1 MIQVFVYNKRLI
13 KPDEVPGNHE
23 ALAQLISSQPDR
35 FKNKVTTYDIEKSAL
50 GFMLS
55 VYDRQADPRYFAN
68 LARIAKGGLSVQS
81 STGTMLER
89 VSSGENLL
97 GFNILGSYAE
107 TRAKDDPSLGIVYP
121 NDYTLV
127 LSRVM
132 FISGQAENANAAK
145 VWLDYVLSKE
155 GQAILA
161 NQSDI
166 PSLRNDIEGD
176 NDVDGLTKRLGKAL
190 RPIAV
195 DESLL
200 TYLAQD
206 KRLDHIKQ
214 WRAAAK

>member
-1 MIQVFVYNKRLI
+1 
-13 KPDEVPGNHE
+13 
-23 ALAQLISSQPDR
+23 
-35 FKNKVTTYDIEKSAL
+35 
-50 GFMLS
+50 
-55 VYDRQADPRYFAN
+55 
-68 LARIAKGGLSVQS
+68 
-81 STGTMLER
+81 MLER
-89 VSSGENLL
+89 VSSGENLI

-107 TRAKDDPSLGIVYP
+107 TRAKDGPSLGIAYP

-132 FISGQAENANAAK
+132 FISHQAENGNAAK

-166 PSLRNDIEGD
+166 PSLRNDIDGE

-195 DESLL
+195 DDGLL